1 MSKNLEIVLEISV
14 IKFDESQKNPKKL
27 SNPTQVF
34 RDPKNHQKKESQENQ
49 MRGKKRMAVIKE
61 CSQMDA
67 KKRWVMG
74 GDYMISGRYI
84 GHFDGFEDILF

>member
-34 RDPKNHQKKESQENQ
+34 RDPKNH
-49 MRGKKRMAVIKE
+49 
-61 CSQMDA
+61 
-67 KKRWVMG
+67 
-74 GDYMISGRYI
+74 
-84 GHFDGFEDILF
+84 